1 LSVVEVLDCYWSEL
15 QTQEPSDTILDRD
28 RHAVRLMKD
37 NCGGSASDS
46 DISPA
51 TLRDVQ
57 RHLSYKEDCVSTVAI
72 RNNSIRAILK

>member
-1 LSVVEVLDCYWSEL
+1 
-15 QTQEPSDTILDRD
+15 
-28 RHAVRLMKD
+28 MKD
-37 NCGGSASDS
+37 HCDGSASDS

-57 RHLSYKEDCVSTVAI
+57 RHLTYKENCVSTVAI